1 VDIFEIYTRVE
12 KHVKQALLT
21 YGIHMPRWKFWPL
34 TVRIPKRT
42 CAHVKSNVRSL
53 HLADMPGHWGKAD
66 IARDLRAA
74 TRESQKNAGATAA
87 RP

>member
-1 VDIFEIYTRVE
+1 VLRQRGLCGCNASLKVDIFEIYTRVE

-42 CAHVKSNVRSL
+42 CAHVKSNVR
-53 HLADMPGHWGKAD
+53 LALGGH
-66 IARDLRAA
+66 
-74 TRESQKNAGATAA
+74 AG
-87 RP
+87 PLG